1 MKKSVVA
8 AAVFVATSVLCITPA
23 AAAGK
28 TTVATATSYATGD
41 QAQVTMK
48 YFPYNNGESSV
59 VS

>member
-23 AAAGK
+23 AADGK
-28 TTVATATSYATGD
+28 TTAATSYATGG
-41 QAQVTMK
+41 QTQVTMK